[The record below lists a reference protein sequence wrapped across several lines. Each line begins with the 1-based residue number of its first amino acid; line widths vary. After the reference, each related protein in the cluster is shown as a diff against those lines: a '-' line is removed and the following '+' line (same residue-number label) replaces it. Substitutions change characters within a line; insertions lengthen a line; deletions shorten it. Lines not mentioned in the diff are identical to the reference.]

1 MIDWL
6 LQLDYQVFY
15 LLNGVLH
22 NGIFD
27 AIIPFWREKYF
38 WAPLYLFLLTFLA
51 YNYRSNFWV
60 IVLFAVLTLVLSD
73 QLSSG
78 LIKPLVNR
86 LRPCNDSSL
95 LETIRIL
102 VPCGSGKSFV
112 SSHAT
117 NHFAIA
123 VYFIM
128 LFGKQHKWL
137 LPIGL
142 LWAASIA
149 YGQVYVGVHFPL
161 DIVAGAL
168 LGILIGRLTGTLAN
182 KQLLAKLQIQSTN
195 TNSKTH

>member
-6 LQLDYQVFY
+6 LQLDYQIFY
-15 LLNGVLH
+15 LLNGILH
-22 NGIFD
+22 NGFFD
-27 AIIPFWREKYF
+27 AILPFWREKYF

-60 IVLFAVLTLVLSD
+60 IVLFAVVTLVLSD

-78 LIKPLVNR
+78 VIKPWINR
-86 LRPCNDSSL
+86 LRPCNDSNL
-95 LETIRIL
+95 LETIRVL

-123 VYFIM
+123 VYFII
-128 LFGKQHKWL
+128 LFGKQYKWL

-142 LWAASIA
+142 FWAVSVS

-161 DIVAGAL
+161 DVIAGAL
-168 LGILIGRLTGTLAN
+168 LGVLIGRLTGTLAN
-182 KQLLAKLQIQSTN
+182 RRLQTQIQNAN
-195 TNSKTH
+195 TNSVIN

>member
-1 MIDWL
+1 MIESL
-6 LQLDYQVFY
+6 LQLDYQLFH
-15 LLNGVLH
+15 LLNGVWH
-22 NGIFD
+22 NIVLD
-27 AIIPFWREKYF
+27 AIVPFWREKYF

-60 IVLFAVLTLVLSD
+60 IVLFAILTVVLAD

-86 LRPCNDSSL
+86 LRPCNDPSL
-95 LETIRIL
+95 LEMVRTL

-123 VYFIM
+123 VYFIAI
-128 LFGKQHKWL
+128 FGKIYRWI
-137 LPIGL
+137 LPVGL
-142 LWAASIA
+142 LWAATIA

-161 DIVAGAL
+161 DIIGGAI
-168 LGILIGRLTGTLAN
+168 LGVLIGRLTGVLARGR
-182 KQLLAKLQIQSTN
+182 LEGMTVDG
-195 TNSKTH
+195 

>member
-6 LQLDYQVFY
+6 LQLDYQIFY
-15 LLNGVLH
+15 LLNGILH
-22 NGIFD
+22 NGILD
-27 AIIPFWREKYF
+27 AVVPFWREKYF

-78 LIKPLVNR
+78 LIKPWINR
-86 LRPCNDSSL
+86 LRPCNDSNL
-95 LETIRIL
+95 LETIRVL

-123 VYFIM
+123 VYFIL
-128 LFGKQHKWL
+128 LFGKEYKWL
-137 LPIGL
+137 LPLGL

-149 YGQVYVGVHFPL
+149 YGQVYVGVHFPM
-161 DIVAGAL
+161 DIFAGAL
-168 LGILIGRLTGTLAN
+168 LGILIGRLTGTLAS
-182 KQLLAKLQIQSTN
+182 KRLFAKNQI
-195 TNSKTH
+195 

>member
-1 MIDWL
+1 MIDLL
-6 LQLDYQVFY
+6 LQLDYQVFH
-15 LLNGVLH
+15 LLNGILH
-22 NGIFD
+22 NAVLD

-60 IVLFAVLTLVLSD
+60 IVLFAVITVVLSD

-86 LRPCNDSSL
+86 LRPCNDPSL
-95 LETIRIL
+95 MDTIRIL
-102 VPCGSGKSFV
+102 VPCGGGKSFV

-117 NHFAIA
+117 NHFAIV

-128 LFGKQHKWL
+128 LFGKEYKRL

-161 DIVAGAL
+161 DIFAGAI
-168 LGILIGRLTGTLAN
+168 LGILIGRLTGEF
-182 KQLLAKLQIQSTN
+182 AKRRIDLT
-195 TNSKTH
+195 

>member
-1 MIDWL
+1 MIDFL
-6 LQLDYQVFY
+6 LQLDHELFY
-15 LLNGVLH
+15 FFNGILH
-22 NGIFD
+22 NAVFD

-60 IVLFAVLTLVLSD
+60 IVLFAILTLVLSD

-86 LRPCNDSSL
+86 LRPCNDPSL
-95 LETIRIL
+95 IETIRNL
-102 VPCGSGKSFV
+102 VPCGGGKSFV

-123 VYFIM
+123 IYFIL
-128 LFGKQHKWL
+128 LFGKEYKWL
-137 LPIGL
+137 MPVALF
-142 LWAASIA
+142 WAASIA

-161 DIVAGAL
+161 DIAAGGL
-168 LGILIGRLTGTLAN
+168 LGVLIGRLTGTLA
-182 KQLLAKLQIQSTN
+182 KKRIVLE
-195 TNSKTH
+195 